1 MTEDL
6 VKQLMAAGL
15 SKQQASS
22 VTAETLVRLFM
33 KEDGKI
39 LIKEAQR
46 QVTEMQALVDGLK
59 AEYDGLLQQFRQ
71 LSETL
76 LSVTEAQKE
85 HGSITDDRAK
95 NVVALYGA
103 LLSMNIHQFLPI
115 GRLREHVEH
124 NRFTGRHFFL
134 FVFAYSRTSFY
145 PHDVSHHQRKY
156 RIADHTPPFP
166 TPRLPVPICFPPRHE
181 SRQQSSQTSLS
192 VLFCSDNLHS
202 AEQRRIR
209 RRRF

>member
-1 MTEDL
+1 MTDDL
-6 VKQLMAAGL
+6 VRQLMAAGL

-59 AEYDGLLQQFRQ
+59 AEYDSLLQKIRDV
-71 LSETL
+71 SETL
-76 LSVTEAQKE
+76 LSVAEAQKE

-103 LLSMNIHQFLPI
+103 LLSMNERAGADPADAVRNAGYVVYAYLGGQAK
-115 GRLREHVEH
+115 REITYTTE
-124 NRFTGRHFFL
+124 
-134 FVFAYSRTSFY
+134 
-145 PHDVSHHQRKY
+145 
-156 RIADHTPPFP
+156 
-166 TPRLPVPICFPPRHE
+166 
-181 SRQQSSQTSLS
+181 
-192 VLFCSDNLHS
+192 
-202 AEQRRIR
+202 
-209 RRRF
+209 